1 MCFSKPNNWFSKK
14 YLTFTTV
21 IIKELEESITKLSKD
36 LKVFEIANDY
46 KDIEELS
53 NKLSYDLKQKN
64 NEIAIVEETLKNISK
79 SLNLKTDV
87 GIIDVQKMIAQV
99 NIELGV
105 DISQKLEDV
114 IRFHNSLT
122 TGREERLKKKNK
134 DWRFIKTFYY
144 LNIKPLLPN

>member
-105 DISQKLEDV
+105 DISQKLE
-114 IRFHNSLT
+114 
-122 TGREERLKKKNK
+122 E
-134 DWRFIKTFYY
+134 
-144 LNIKPLLPN
+144 